1 MSKRTIRYLPIDDI
15 QPDPRNPRA
24 HESIADVKASILRFG
39 FVDPIIHD
47 DRTGQMI
54 AGHGRVEAL
63 TDLHAVWLKAPK
75 RSRKV
80 PGGIIADGD
89 RWQAPVVFGW
99 SSTDDNEAAGL
110 LMALNRL
117 TETSKWIPDK
127 QLALLNEIA
136 ESVRGLEGV
145 GYTDEDRAA
154 LQRLVEASGAAVD
167 AAAEWAAAG
176 MPDFESG
183 DVTGAYKTVVHFA
196 TEEDAEKFFAMMG
209 RPRASYFWW
218 PQSDGHVGETSKRQW
233 VHDQPEQEV
242 VGG

>member
-1 MSKRTIRYLPIDDI
+1 MTKRMIRYLPIDDI

-24 HESIADVKASILRFG
+24 HESIEDVKASIVRFG

-63 TDLHAVWLKAPK
+63 TDLHALWLKAPK
-75 RSRKV
+75 RTRKV
-80 PGGIIADGD
+80 PGGITVEGD
-89 RWQAPVVFGW
+89 RWSAPVVFGW
-99 SSTDDNEAAGL
+99 SSNDDNEAAGL

-127 QLALLNEIA
+127 QLALLQEIA

-154 LQRLVEASGAAVD
+154 LQRLVEASGGVVD

-176 MPDFESG
+176 MPDYESSDLEG
-183 DVTGAYKTVVHFA
+183 EYHTVVHFR
-196 TEEDAEKFFAMMG
+196 TEEDAQRFFKMLG
-209 RPRASYFWW
+209 RPKLVKWIWW
-218 PQSDGHVGETSKRQW
+218 PESDGHQGLDTSLQVMAET
-233 VHDQPEQEV
+233 P
-242 VGG
+242 

>member
-1 MSKRTIRYLPIDDI
+1 VTERRIEYLPIDEI

-24 HESIADVKASILRFG
+24 HESIDDVKASILRFG

-80 PGGIIADGD
+80 PGGITADGD
-89 RWQAPVVFGW
+89 RWHAPVVFGW
-99 SSTDDNEAAGL
+99 SSADDNEAAGL
-110 LMALNRL
+110 LIALNRL

-176 MPDFESG
+176 MPGYESN
-183 DVTGAYKTVVHFA
+183 DMQAAFRTTIHFR
-196 TEEDAEKFFAMMG
+196 TMDDADEFFKQLG
-209 RPRASYFWW
+209 RDRASYLWW
-218 PQSDGHVGETSKRQW
+218 PESDGHVGQDISKQFVLAETAND
-233 VHDQPEQEV
+233 H
-242 VGG
+242 G

>member
-1 MSKRTIRYLPIDDI
+1 MTKRTIRYLPIGDI

-24 HESIADVKASILRFG
+24 HDSIEDVKASILRFG

-63 TDLHAVWLKAPK
+63 TDLHAAWLKAPK

-80 PGGIIADGD
+80 PGGITVDGD
-89 RWQAPVVFGW
+89 RWSAPVVFGW
-99 SSTDDNEAAGL
+99 SSADDNEAAGL

-145 GYTDEDRAA
+145 GYTDEDRQA

-176 MPDFESG
+176 MPDYDSGSAES
-183 DVTGAYKTVVHFA
+183 VFRTIVHFA
-196 TEEDAEKFFAMMG
+196 SEEDAEAFFQMIG
-209 RPRASYFWW
+209 RDRASYFWW
-218 PQSDGHVGETSKRQW
+218 PQDSEQRMTSREQW
-233 VHDQPEQEV
+233 VTE
-242 VGG
+242 GASSG